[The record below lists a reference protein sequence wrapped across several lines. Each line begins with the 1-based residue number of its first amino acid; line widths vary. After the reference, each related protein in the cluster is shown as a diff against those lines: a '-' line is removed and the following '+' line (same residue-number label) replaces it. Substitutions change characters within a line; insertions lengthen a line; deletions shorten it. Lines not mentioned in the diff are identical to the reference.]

1 MGLNEILAVREKP
14 FSDDS
19 ISKKEYHR
27 YSPYQRSFK
36 PNDKIRITIHNQDLY
51 VLPHESLLNFQEDIP

>member
-19 ISKKEYHR
+19 ISKKEGRKEVIH
-27 YSPYQRSFK
+27 PTNNHLNQM
-36 PNDKIRITIHNQDLY
+36 IR
-51 VLPHESLLNFQEDIP
+51 